1 MCRILNSLLIRVCFA
16 HELERSVAC
25 VTTETDLDVLM
36 FLYSQFFF
44 GSKHTSG
51 KLARGGGGGGEELK
65 HLIHDAY

>member
-36 FLYSQFFF
+36 FLYSLFFWQQAYLRQI
-44 GSKHTSG
+44 SK
-51 KLARGGGGGGEELK
+51 GGGRGRTQTP
-65 HLIHDAY
+65 YS